1 MVFNKN
7 RLSLILVFMFII
19 SCLLSGCSLGAPD
32 ESDIKKYASQHF
44 KGKYSM
50 ELIQDTDFVLEYK
63 VTLDKLSDLPFKIA
77 CSKKT
82 YAGDIPVGTHIYDNF
97 EDVFKT
103 YYIEKNPL
111 DNDEIFI
118 DTNYNYYTLMD
129 DKNIVEIVKYL
140 CEYDSKYVEALK
152 TYEKKVSKYPYGCFI
167 VINHTTNEHIQD
179 YLGLSDE
186 KILKLYEK
194 NKFRFL
200 IYNTESYGTGRRFN
214 PQLSS
219 NKEIVYVDDET
230 VQFINDYAASHPN
243 EVPDIER

>member
-1 MVFNKN
+1 MVVRKYS
-7 RLSLILVFMFII
+7 LSFILMFIV
-19 SCLLSGCSLGAPD
+19 SCLLSGCSLGVPN
-32 ESDIKKYASQHF
+32 ESDMKKYASQHF
-44 KGKYSM
+44 KGKYSL
-50 ELIQDTDFVLEYK
+50 ELIQETDFVIEYK
-63 VTLDKLSDLPFKIA
+63 IILDALPDLPFKIA

-111 DNDEIFI
+111 EKDEIFI

-140 CEYDSKYVEALK
+140 REYESKYVDELK

-167 VINHTTNEHIQD
+167 VVNHSTNEDIQD
-179 YLGLSDE
+179 YLGLSDDA
-186 KILKLYEK
+186 ILKLYEK

-214 PQLSS
+214 PNNSS
-219 NKEIVYVDDET
+219 RKEIIYLDDET
-230 VQFINDYAASHPN
+230 VQFMNEYAASHPN
-243 EVPDIER
+243 ELPNK